1 MKEQPKSEAKER
13 RMSQEQKWLA
23 YVSKLR
29 NEHDE
34 EITRLKAE
42 LEKDRELRKELVD
55 SLHALLKYSRRWLD
69 EYTNEIIQSLIE
81 KAKNL

>member
-1 MKEQPKSEAKER
+1 MKDQPKSEAR
-13 RMSQEQKWLA
+13 AAQ
-23 YVSKLR
+23 
-29 NEHDE
+29 E

-42 LEKDRELRKELVD
+42 LEKERELRKELVD

-81 KAKNL
+81 RQKDL